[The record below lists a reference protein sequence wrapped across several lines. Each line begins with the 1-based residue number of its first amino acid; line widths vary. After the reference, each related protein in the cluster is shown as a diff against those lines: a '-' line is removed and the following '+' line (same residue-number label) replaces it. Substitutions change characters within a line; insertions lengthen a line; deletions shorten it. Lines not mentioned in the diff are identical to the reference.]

1 MARALLIVLDSVG
14 IGGAPDAGA
23 YGDAGANTLLHIAQA
38 CASGRADRAG
48 LRAGALRLPHL
59 GGLGLGLAAEAAG
72 GELPPGLSRPA
83 EPMARWGHAVETSP
97 GKDTPSGH
105 WEMAGCPVDFAWGYF
120 ADTQPC
126 FPADLIADLI
136 AQAGLPGILGNR
148 HASGTQII
156 AELGEAHCES
166 LKPICY
172 ASADSVLQIA
182 GHEDAFGLG
191 RLYATCRIARKI
203 CDPLRIGRVIAR
215 PFAGASSASFVR
227 TANRKDFAIPPPP
240 GGLLDVLAAAG
251 RAVVTVGK
259 IGDIFAHRNT
269 GQEWQGNGNMAH
281 VDLTLAAL
289 RELPDG
295 GLIFANYVDFDS
307 DFGHRRDVA
316 GYAAALEA
324 FDTRLPELLAAL
336 RDGDMIV
343 LTADHGNDPT
353 WRGTDHTR
361 EQVPVLAFARGVAG
375 GRLGRLATFAE
386 IGGMVARWL
395 GVHPVAG
402 SSLIAAMQ
410 ASSHRETEIEPE
422 RYRMPV
428 REIEI

>member
-14 IGGAPDAGA
+14 IGGAPDAQA

-38 CASGRADRAG
+38 CASGQADRFG
-48 LRAGALRLPHL
+48 LRAGILKLPHL
-59 GGLGLGLAAEAAG
+59 DVLGLGLAAEAAG
-72 GELPPGLSRPA
+72 GKLPPGFSRALRPF
-83 EPMARWGHAVETSP
+83 ARWGQAVETSP

-120 ADTQPC
+120 PDTQPC
-126 FPADLIADLI
+126 FPPGLVAALVQ
-136 AQAGLPGILGNR
+136 QAGLPGILGNR

-156 AELGEAHCES
+156 AELGEAHCAS

-182 GHEDAFGLG
+182 AHEGDFGLD
-191 RLYATCRIARKI
+191 RLYDLCRTARKL
-203 CDPLRIGRVIAR
+203 CDPLRIGRIIAR
-215 PFAGASSASFVR
+215 PFQGDSSANFTR

-240 GGLLDVLAAAG
+240 GGLLDKAAAQG
-251 RAVVTVGK
+251 RSIVTIGK

-269 GQEWQGNGNMAH
+269 GEEVKGVGNMQH

-289 RELPDG
+289 QRLPDA

-307 DFGHRRDVA
+307 DYGHRRDVA

-324 FDTRLPELLAAL
+324 FDARLPELFAAL
-336 RDGDMIV
+336 RAGDLMVI
-343 LTADHGNDPT
+343 TADHGNDPT

-361 EQVPVLAFARGVAG
+361 ERVPVLAFAPGFSGPSLGQLANLSEI
-375 GRLGRLATFAE
+375 GRL
-386 IGGMVARWL
+386 VAQWL
-395 GVHPVAG
+395 G
-402 SSLIAAMQ
+402 LD
-410 ASSHRETEIEPE
+410 
-422 RYRMPV
+422 
-428 REIEI
+428 